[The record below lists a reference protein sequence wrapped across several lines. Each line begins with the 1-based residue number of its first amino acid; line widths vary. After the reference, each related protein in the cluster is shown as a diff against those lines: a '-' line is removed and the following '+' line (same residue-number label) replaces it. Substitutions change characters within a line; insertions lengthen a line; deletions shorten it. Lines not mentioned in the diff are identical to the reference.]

1 MPPNDFIDHLAR
13 KGVLRNEPMAGGA
26 AAALRHGAAGE
37 VDWLGLTKLTQ
48 SAFADELA
56 SFYGCRR
63 VQRADLA
70 AGRFAGRQMSAR
82 FLRERRLFPFEG
94 GSGALNLAI
103 AAPTESETVRAV
115 ELALKASVA
124 IAV

>member
-1 MPPNDFIDHLAR
+1 MPQSDFIDHLAR
-13 KGVLRNEPMAGGA
+13 KGVLRHERAADGAGVG
-26 AAALRHGAAGE
+26 LRRGAAGE

-48 SAFADELA
+48 SGFADELA

-63 VQRADLA
+63 VQRVDLA

-94 GSGALNLAI
+94 GSGALN
-103 AAPTESETVRAV
+103 
-115 ELALKASVA
+115 
-124 IAV
+124 